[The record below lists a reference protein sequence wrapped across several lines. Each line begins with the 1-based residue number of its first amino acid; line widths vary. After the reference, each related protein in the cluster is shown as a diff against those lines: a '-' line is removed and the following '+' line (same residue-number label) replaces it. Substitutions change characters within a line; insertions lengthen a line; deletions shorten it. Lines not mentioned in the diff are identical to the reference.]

1 MNSIADTLK
10 YLRQI
15 NRMTQGEVADAIS
28 VNRSTYTSYETGRRE
43 PSNETLISLAKVFNV
58 STDYLLGLEKDE
70 IDIDETQLKRLRNIA
85 AHANDISEEE
95 MNEILSFIDFI
106 KQRDS
111 RK

>member
-10 YLRQI
+10 YLRQV
-15 NRMTQGEVADAIS
+15 NQMTQGEVADAIS

-58 STDYLLGLEKDE
+58 STDYLLGLETDNNEKNE
-70 IDIDETQLKRLRNIA
+70 KQLRRLRNIA
-85 AHANDISEEE
+85 AHASDVSEED

-106 KQRDS
+106 KQRGA
-111 RK
+111 KK